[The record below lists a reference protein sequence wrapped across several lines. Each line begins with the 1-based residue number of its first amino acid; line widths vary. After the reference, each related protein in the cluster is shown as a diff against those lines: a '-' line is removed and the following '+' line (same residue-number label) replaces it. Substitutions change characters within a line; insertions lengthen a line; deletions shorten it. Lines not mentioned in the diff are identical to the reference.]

1 MRYAVKD
8 NFFEEPDFVREIGI
22 NLRRMYRASLDID
35 STMWGWR
42 GLRSIPLENIWGEH
56 KDYLDNITKKVFN
69 YVWDTL
75 DLKNYKY
82 SDSQKHI
89 EEPHITSYY
98 HFLTNQA
105 LKSLPD
111 FHQDKFHKDDV
122 PCAGIV
128 YLSPNPPKNSGTAIL
143 DEKNNRFDII
153 ENKYNRLLCYDGM
166 LVHGPCNTFGI
177 DKKTGRMTFTFFI
190 HEIKLTGEF
199 D

>member
-1 MRYAVKD
+1 M
-8 NFFEEPDFVREIGI
+8 I
-22 NLRRMYRASLDID
+22 NLFPTPIK
-35 STMWGWR
+35 
-42 GLRSIPLENIWGEH
+42 IVENKSFNNAELINHCEKLSKKVESGGKHW
-56 KDYLDNITKKVFN
+56 ITKKVFN

-89 EEPHITSYY
+89 EDPHITSYY